1 AQQSGL
7 VPSMGGSP
15 YASMT
20 GPPVTTM
27 GAYGPPQSVSMGS
40 MAMGSG
46 FGAPPQGGMTAYA
59 SASTP
64 PSTGMTQ
71 SQRYAT
77 VPVQSGVVQMGGNPY
92 ATMSGAPGSG
102 VITYQGA
109 STPPQAPASAG
120 FTTGTQRYVSGGDW
134 FSRLDKDGS
143 GALSREEFAQAQ
155 QSGLVPSMGGSPYA
169 SMTGPPVTTMGAP
182 ATYGP
187 PQSVSMGSMAMGSG
201 FGAPPQVSGG
211 DWFSRLDKDGSG
223 ALSREEFA

>member
-46 FGAPPQGGMTAYA
+46 FGAPPQ
-59 SASTP
+59 
-64 PSTGMTQ
+64 
-71 SQRYAT
+71 
-77 VPVQSGVVQMGGNPY
+77 
-92 ATMSGAPGSG
+92 
-102 VITYQGA
+102 
-109 STPPQAPASAG
+109 
-120 FTTGTQRYVSGGDW
+120 VSGGDW